1 MSEAEVPETG
11 PVSVDDI
18 LAAIQQ
24 KNIAQ
29 AKSHFQSVMSTKI
42 NDTLENEKVKIAS
55 QIFNGVEIPEP
66 GVVDAEEQ
74 EEILASEEEVDTD
87 AELETEEEELDLES
101 DVEAAFQEDEE
112 EEDA

>member
-1 MSEAEVPETG
+1 MSEAEVPEVPETG

-29 AKSHFQSVMSTKI
+29 AKSHFQSVMSNKI

-74 EEILASEEEVDTD
+74 EEILADTD
-87 AELETEEEELDLES
+87 AELDVES
-101 DVEAAFQEDEE
+101 EVEAAFEEEDEE
-112 EEDA
+112 DDA